1 MIAKLQKLNDPLIGK
16 FNDGDLLLIISEC
29 GYHSPEDS
37 EEDEDGGD
45 NKIVVRNLQWR
56 SSTVSEFIAIYIK
69 LACINSF

>member
-1 MIAKLQKLNDPLIGK
+1 MIAKLQKLNDPLISK
-16 FNDGDLLLIISEC
+16 FNDGNLLLVISEC
-29 GYHSPEDS
+29 GYHSLEDF
-37 EEDEDGGD
+37 EEDKDGED

>member
-1 MIAKLQKLNDPLIGK
+1 MIAKLQKLNDPLISK

-29 GYHSPEDS
+29 DYYSPEDS
-37 EEDEDGGD
+37 EEDEDGRD